1 MVSDSYSDA
10 CSETDA
16 PSTRVQRTRPLI
28 TISDAMLD
36 VKEATQVALSY
47 FEDLYDENAFS
58 NVLLEEVERDE
69 EDGTPYWLITI
80 GFTDENAKRKE
91 RSGLAAISPAA
102 PPRRYKRFKIDAETG
117 DVVSMK
123 IRSVENA

>member
-1 MVSDSYSDA
+1 M
-10 CSETDA
+10 
-16 PSTRVQRTRPLI
+16 I
-28 TISDAMLD
+28 D

-47 FEDLYDENAFS
+47 FEDLYGEDSFS

-80 GFTDENAKRKE
+80 GFTQKKRE
-91 RSGLAAISPAA
+91 HHPFGNLNLTSS
-102 PPRRYKRFKIDAETG
+102 RRYKRFKIDAETG
-117 DVVSMK
+117 EVVAMK